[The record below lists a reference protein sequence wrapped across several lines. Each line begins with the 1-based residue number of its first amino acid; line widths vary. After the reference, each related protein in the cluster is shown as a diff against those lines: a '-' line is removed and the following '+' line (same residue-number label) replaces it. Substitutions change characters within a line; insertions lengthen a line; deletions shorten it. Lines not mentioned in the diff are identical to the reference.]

1 MCAVAGVLQLRMVA
15 HVYRQEV
22 YAGHN
27 LTETIYDESEA
38 AGGILSDKE

>member
-1 MCAVAGVLQLRMVA
+1 MCAVAGVLQMRMVA

-27 LTETIYDESEA
+27 LTGTIYDESKD
-38 AGGILSDKE
+38 AGGKLTNAE